1 MVALSITIAVL
12 ILIALLRFGVIVEYS
27 EEGFHLWAKAG
38 FLKFKLLDD
47 NKEKKPKKKKE
58 KPKKERNLK
67 EMLPGS
73 LREFTDTLKII
84 LKALGRLKRR
94 LLIKQLTL
102 YYTSAGED
110 PAKTA
115 LQYGAANAVFG
126 AIVPEIKKNFRVKRI
141 DLRTWFDFTSTEQ
154 RVYAKVIISIAVWE
168 VFYVLFALLPLV
180 TATFKRKPSHTNKTE
195 KSDKKERKDGEDN
208 GESSD
213 QRVDGN
219 NNAKNEGDD

>member
-73 LREFTDTLKII
+73 LSEFMDAAKTVLN
-84 LKALGRLKRR
+84 ALGRLKRR

-110 PAKTA
+110 PANTA
-115 LQYGAANAVFG
+115 LQFGAANAMIG
-126 AIVPEIKKNFRVKRI
+126 ILIPEIKKQFRVKRL
-141 DLRTWFDFTSTEQ
+141 DLRMWFDFTSTEQ
-154 RVYAKVIISIAVWE
+154 KIYAKIIISIAVWE
-168 VFYVLFALLPLV
+168 VFYVFFALLPLI
-180 TATFKRKPSHTNKTE
+180 TAIFKRKPSHAGKSE
-195 KSDKKERKDGEDN
+195 KSNKKERKDVEDN
-208 GESSD
+208 GESPN

-219 NNAKNEGDD
+219 NDAKNKGDD

>member
-1 MVALSITIAVL
+1 MLALAIIAAAL
-12 ILIALLRFGVIVEYS
+12 ILIALLRFGVIVEYG

-47 NKEKKPKKKKE
+47 DKEKKLKKKKE
-58 KPKKERNLK
+58 KPKKERNFK

-73 LREFTDTLKII
+73 LSGFMDAIKTV

-115 LQYGAANAVFG
+115 MQFGAANAVIG
-126 AIVPEIKKNFRVKRI
+126 VMVPEIKKNFRVKRI

-154 RVYAKVIISIAVWE
+154 KIYAKVTISIAVWE

-180 TATFKRKPSHTNKTE
+180 TAIFKRKPSNTNKVET
-195 KSDKKERKDGEDN
+195 SDKKERKDGEDN